1 VRSLPFDEVGA
12 LDPPRRCRFRPAHHI
27 LPAAHCRSFMRI
39 GIEGSLFT
47 EAPRGHALYA
57 RRLCHELGQLLPQS
71 EFLLYS
77 AAPLRDVDWPGRW
90 QQCRQDSL
98 AGRVSP
104 LLWQKVSLPRQ
115 LAADRLDVFWSP
127 YSFLPGTPRG
137 LPTLLTIYDF
147 IYREAPTSFHPLHRL
162 AFQLF
167 LSRDAQRASQIITI
181 SHSVRTQI
189 ERELR
194 RPAQVIL
201 PGLDDGF
208 ALSAATE
215 TERVRNRHRL
225 RRPYILSVAAWDP
238 RKNIPRL
245 IEGFRLLKQ
254 QGHLGDFQL
263 VLVGHG
269 DRDTPQVRRLLQP
282 SEADDIRLLGYVDQ
296 QDLPGLYAG
305 AEVFAFPSLYEGYGM
320 PVAEALACGTRVLA
334 TDLPALREAGGAHC
348 LYVEPT
354 VEGIAAGLLRSL
366 ELPRPATGGHFRRT
380 WRESAAELADVLER
394 LATSP
399 AASPPRGE

>member
-1 VRSLPFDEVGA
+1 
-12 LDPPRRCRFRPAHHI
+12 
-27 LPAAHCRSFMRI
+27 MRI

-47 EAPRGHALYA
+47 EEPRGHAVYA
-57 RRLCHELGQLLPQS
+57 RHLCRELGQLLPQA

-77 AAPLRDVDWPGRW
+77 AAPVREVDWPGRW
-90 QQCRQDSL
+90 RQCRQDSL
-98 AGRVSP
+98 AARVSP
-104 LLWQKVSLPRQ
+104 LVWQKVSLPRQ

-127 YSFLPGTPRG
+127 YSFLPATPRG

-147 IYREAPTSFHPLHRL
+147 VFREYPASFHPLHRL

-167 LSRDAQRASQIITI
+167 LSRDARRASQIITI
-181 SHSVRTQI
+181 SQAVRAQI
-189 ERELR
+189 ERDLQ

-208 ALSAATE
+208 GVSAAAE
-215 TERVRNRHRL
+215 IERVRARHHL
-225 RRPYILSVAAWDP
+225 QRPYILSVAAWDP

-269 DRDTPQVRRLLQP
+269 DRDSPQVRRLLQP
-282 SEADDIRLLGYVDQ
+282 SEADDIRTLGYVDQ
-296 QDLPGLYAG
+296 QDLPGLYTG

-334 TDLPALREAGGAHC
+334 TDLPALREAGGEHC

-354 VEGIAAGLLRSL
+354 VEEISAGLLRSL
-366 ELPRPATGGHFRRT
+366 ELPRPTTGGHFRRT
-380 WRESAAELADVLER
+380 WRESAVELAAVLER

-399 AASPPRGE
+399 AAARPRGG